1 MCYCF
6 DDIVSGSKISLSNI
20 FLDKKLYE
28 HISVYNIL
36 YKTPTDPKPL
46 RITFDK
52 IDGFIMVLDSKIKHL
67 VLFDYGLSD
76 KICDKI
82 KYLISKKSAIT
93 NIINYNF
100 GRIRIDSYNSIPIK
114 KILIFHNITI
124 LINSVVNKNKNK
136 YFYNISLE
144 KGCYKD
150 K

>member
-1 MCYCF
+1 M
-6 DDIVSGSKISLSNI
+6 
-20 FLDKKLYE
+20 
-28 HISVYNIL
+28 
-36 YKTPTDPKPL
+36 YKTPADPKPL
-46 RITFDK
+46 RITFDR
-52 IDGFIMVLDSKIKHL
+52 IDGFIMVLDSKIKQL
-67 VLFDYGLSD
+67 VLFDYGLFD